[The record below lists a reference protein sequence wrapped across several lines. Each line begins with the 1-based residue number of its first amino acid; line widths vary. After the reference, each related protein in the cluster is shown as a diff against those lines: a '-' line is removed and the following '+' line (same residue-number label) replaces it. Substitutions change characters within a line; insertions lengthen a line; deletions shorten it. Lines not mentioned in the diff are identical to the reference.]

1 MDGGLAQLLGDRQA
15 NRWGTSLGAV
25 RASRGQRAEGKLSL
39 NPPRERGMCGAAGTG
54 GTVIPG
60 LGDVCD
66 IVPPLISG
74 DLSC

>member
-1 MDGGLAQLLGDRQA
+1 
-15 NRWGTSLGAV
+15 
-25 RASRGQRAEGKLSL
+25 
-39 NPPRERGMCGAAGTG
+39 MCGAAGTG

-66 IVPPLISG
+66 IAPLLTSR